1 MLLTIGIYSILFH
14 FDPIDNVINAAFQF
28 VKSFQNNWLIAQVLT
43 DQFPGDSDAFGNSQF
58 TWPMIVRLKK
68 QALAAA
74 SFPTSRQLVK
84 KALAPAQALASASFP
99 RSRQL
104 SKLPPSLRAAC
115 GCSSRLCDVVIYMWM
130 EPLLKLYHEIV
141 QIILQGLDPKAF
153 NLFAGQ
159 LSICLTEAVWPR
171 KSSGTLQSW

>member
-1 MLLTIGIYSILFH
+1 MFLTIRIYSILFH

-28 VKSFQNNWLIAQVLT
+28 VKSFQNNCLIAQVLT

-84 KALAPAQALASASFP
+84 KALALAQALAAASFP

-104 SKLPPSLRAAC
+104 SKAPSLAQSC
-115 GCSSRLCDVVIYMWM
+115 LCSSRRCDVVIYMWM

-171 KSSGTLQSW
+171 KSSGTLQTW